1 MTTSYPVVVTVEP
14 TTALQTAK
22 AVVELAT
29 ALVGLY
35 VAYRR
40 MTRTESQ

>member
-1 MTTSYPVVVTVEP
+1 MTTLHPAVVSVEP

-22 AVVELAT
+22 AVAELVT

-40 MTRTESQ
+40 MTHTES

>member
-1 MTTSYPVVVTVEP
+1 MTTPYPTVVAVEP
-14 TTALQTAK
+14 MTALETVRVFA
-22 AVVELAT
+22 ELAT

>member
-1 MTTSYPVVVTVEP
+1 MTTLHPAVVAAES
-14 TTALQTAK
+14 TTALQTVK
-22 AVVELAT
+22 AVAELVT